1 MLHHPASIRNGLL
14 RSLPAEVLA
23 SLQPHLHVVRLPRRA
38 ILEESDTRPGAI
50 YFIEEGMAAMLARTQ
65 ADGQVEVG
73 IIGRSGLIGVPA
85 LLGTL
90 RAPYRCQVEV
100 EGTALQI
107 GAPALTHA
115 MEEHDA
121 LRHMLMN
128 YVQALLVQNSQTA
141 MCNIRHTLLHR
152 LARWLL
158 LARDRLDSDLIP
170 LTHELLSMM
179 LGVRRA
185 GITAALAQL
194 EVAGALRKSRGT
206 ILIADPVELE
216 RHACECYR
224 IIADEFARVVEPVV
238 PEPTKSAPAGTCSAS
253 SLERLGT

>member
-1 MLHHPASIRNGLL
+1 
-14 RSLPAEVLA
+14 
-23 SLQPHLHVVRLPRRA
+23 
-38 ILEESDTRPGAI
+38 
-50 YFIEEGMAAMLARTQ
+50 
-65 ADGQVEVG
+65 
-73 IIGRSGLIGVPA
+73 
-85 LLGTL
+85 
-90 RAPYRCQVEV
+90 
-100 EGTALQI
+100 
-107 GAPALTHA
+107 
-115 MEEHDA
+115 
-121 LRHMLMN
+121 MLMN

-224 IIADEFARVVEPVV
+224 IIADEFARVVTFGDSAIEDGEPSGCRFR
-238 PEPTKSAPAGTCSAS
+238 KAHSHDG
-253 SLERLGT
+253 LEDPQ